1 VATQQAGVD
10 VKRLMAIARR
20 HVLMIVALTLAFGAA
35 AYLYSSSQTPMYE
48 ASALILYEAALD
60 INDPLGQSYSDK
72 NTRELELQSAVTRVT
87 GPDIR
92 KSVYDLLGVNSSKPP
107 FSVTA
112 AVASSDVSSSSDSVN
127 NGVRVSV
134 TSPDAE
140 WAMRLANAFA
150 QEFVYWRIDNQKAQ
164 IEAARQVIEQKL
176 KEYQTPAQQASSDYV
191 ILKERL
197 SDLEILAETV
207 TGNFSIAV
215 PATKPSVPYAPQPRR
230 AAAMGA
236 ALGLFLGIALAFL
249 REKLDTRLHSHR
261 EVREIM
267 GLPIIGRVGRISSDA
282 MAKGPLVVVSE
293 ANGRA
298 AESLRVLRSNLEFA
312 FLGEKNRVLM
322 IMSAQQGEGKS
333 LTTANLAASLSLAGK
348 KVVLVDAD
356 LRRPRIHTLFKAKNA
371 TGVSSVIAGLTD
383 LDQALQTIDL
393 LGKTVPRTRGDGRRP
408 AKQQDDDTFGAE
420 ARLWLLTSGP
430 IPPNPG
436 EMVASRRFAAMIEE
450 LGARKFDYVLIDSPA
465 FLPVGDAAALAGV
478 ADAIILVVNLKMTRK
493 PMLEDAREFL
503 APLPAAKLGVVTI
516 MDSAGKGDRYH
527 YYEGGGSN

>member
-1 VATQQAGVD
+1 VATQQAGID
-10 VKRLMAIARR
+10 VKRLTAIARR
-20 HVLMIVALTLAFGAA
+20 HVLMIVALTLVFGAG
-35 AYLYSSSQTPMYE
+35 AYAYSSSQTPMYE
-48 ASALILYEAALD
+48 ASALILYESQLD
-60 INDPLGQSYSDK
+60 INNPLGQDYSDR

-92 KSVYDLLGVNSSKPP
+92 KSVHEILGVDSSKPP

-112 AVASSDVSSSSDSVN
+112 TVASSDVSASSDSVN

-140 WAMRLANAFA
+140 WSMRLANAYA
-150 QEFVYWRIDNQKAQ
+150 EEFVYWRIDRQKEQ

-176 KEYQTPAQQASSDYV
+176 NDYQTPAELASSDYA

-207 TGNFSIAV
+207 TGNFAVAV
-215 PATKPSVPYAPQPRR
+215 PATEPSAPYAPQPRR

-236 ALGLFLGIALAFL
+236 AFGLLLGIALAFV
-249 REKLDTRLHSHR
+249 REKLDTRLRSHR

-267 GLPIIGRVGRISSDA
+267 GLPIIGRVGRIPSDA
-282 MAKGPLVVVSE
+282 LAKGPLVVVSE

-322 IMSAQQGEGKS
+322 VMSAQQGEGKS
-333 LTTANLAASLSLAGK
+333 LTTANLAASLTLAGK

-371 TGVSSVIAGLTD
+371 SGVSSVIAGLTD

-393 LGKTVPRTRGDGRRP
+393 LGRTTPRTRGDGRRP
-408 AKQQDDDTFGAE
+408 AKQTDDTFGAD
-420 ARLWLLTSGP
+420 ARLSLLTAGP

-450 LGARKFDYVLIDSPA
+450 LGAMKFDYVLIDSPA

-503 APLPAAKLGVVTI
+503 APLPAAKLGVVTV
-516 MDSAGKGDRYH
+516 MDSSGKNERYH
-527 YYEGGGSN
+527 YYEGSA

>member
-1 VATQQAGVD
+1 MATQQAGVD

-20 HVLMIVALTLAFGAA
+20 HVLMIVALTVVFGAG
-35 AYLYSSSQTPMYE
+35 AYLFASSQTPMYE
-48 ASALILYEAALD
+48 AAALILYEAQLD
-60 INDPLGQSYSDK
+60 INNPLDQAYSDK

-92 KSVYDLLGVNSSKPP
+92 KSVHELLGVDSSKPP
-107 FSVTA
+107 FAVTA
-112 AVASSDVSSSSDSVN
+112 TVASSDASSSSDSVN

-140 WAMRLANAFA
+140 WAMRLANAYA
-150 QEFVYWRIDNQKAQ
+150 QEFVYWRVDRQKEQ

-176 KEYQTPAQQASSDYV
+176 KEYQTPAQQALSDYV

-197 SDLEILAETV
+197 SDLEILAETA
-207 TGNFSIAV
+207 TGSFSVAV
-215 PATKPSVPYAPQPRR
+215 PATEPSAPYAPQPRR
-230 AAAMGA
+230 SAAMGA
-236 ALGLFLGIALAFL
+236 AFGLLLGIALAFT
-249 REKLDTRLHSHR
+249 REKLDTRLRSHR

-267 GLPIIGRVGRISSDA
+267 GLPIIGRIGRIPSDA
-282 MAKGPLVVVSE
+282 LAKGPLVVVSE

-322 IMSAQQGEGKS
+322 VMSAQQGEGKS

-348 KVVLVDAD
+348 KVVLIDAD

-371 TGVSSVIAGLTD
+371 SGVSSVIAGLVD

-393 LGKTVPRTRGDGRRP
+393 LGKTSPRTRGDGKRP
-408 AKQQDDDTFGAE
+408 AAKQDDDSFGAD

-436 EMVASRRFAAMIEE
+436 EMVASRRFAAMVED
-450 LGARKFDYVLIDSPA
+450 LSGMKFDYVLIDSPA

-503 APLPAAKLGVVTI
+503 APLPATKLGVVTV
-516 MDSAGKGDRYH
+516 MDSAGKSDRYH
-527 YYEGGGSN
+527 YYESSA

>member
-1 VATQQAGVD
+1 MATQQAGVD

-20 HVLMIVALTLAFGAA
+20 HVLMIVALTLAFGAG

-72 NTRELELQSAVTRVT
+72 NTRELELQSAVTRIT

-92 KSVYDLLGVNSSKPP
+92 KSVKDLLGVNASKPP
-107 FSVTA
+107 FSVSAT
-112 AVASSDVSSSSDSVN
+112 VASSDVSSSSDAVN

-150 QEFVYWRIDNQKAQ
+150 QEFVYWRIDNQKRQ

-176 KEYQTPAQQASSDYV
+176 KEYRTPAQQALSDYI

-197 SDLEILAETV
+197 SDLEILAETA
-207 TGNFSIAV
+207 TGNFGVAV
-215 PATKPSVPYAPQPRR
+215 PATKPNAPYAPQPRR
-230 AAAMGA
+230 STAIGA
-236 ALGLFLGIALAFL
+236 ALGLFFGIALAFL
-249 REKLDTRLHSHR
+249 REKLDTRLRSHR

-267 GLPIIGRVGRISSDA
+267 GLPIIGRIGRIPGDA
-282 MAKGPLVVVSE
+282 LANGPLVVVSE

-322 IMSAQQGEGKS
+322 VLSAQQGEGKS
-333 LTTANLAASLSLAGK
+333 LTTANLAASLALAGK
-348 KVVLVDAD
+348 KAVLVDAD
-356 LRRPRIHTLFKAKNA
+356 LRRPRIHTLYKVKNA
-371 TGVSSVIAGLTD
+371 AGVSSVIAGLVG
-383 LDQALQTIDL
+383 LDQALQTVDL
-393 LGKTVPRTRGDGRRP
+393 LGKTSPRVRGDGRRLKP
-408 AKQQDDDTFGAE
+408 EDDTFGAD

-450 LGARKFDYVLIDSPA
+450 LSAMKFDYVLIDSPA

-478 ADAIILVVNLKMTRK
+478 ADAIILIVNLKMTRR
-493 PMLEDAREFL
+493 PTLEDAREFL
-503 APLPAAKLGVVTI
+503 APLPATTLGVVTV
-516 MDSAGKGDRYH
+516 MDTAGKGDRYH
-527 YYEGGGSN
+527 YYESGNST